1 MDDNRMSCNSSNLH
15 ASNLSATGSERDISR
30 SHALTDATEQGKHQE
45 WVELD
50 IHQVSAGTYQGACS
64 VLSGDNMH
72 VVHEHQNQLIH
83 KSGYMPKNSCT
94 VSLCYGTDPA
104 MRFTQF
110 HSPLE
115 SWLFFLPE
123 ETEFDINVPGGID
136 TLYVCLEQDRLLDSA
151 RILNEQFWEKPPKE
165 LHAFNSPHTAR
176 LASELGMLAKNINPA
191 IGLSAQGGKMLVDS
205 LLLALNSST
214 EILTGDTP
222 DYQALRRVY
231 QLVKTAR
238 EFIDAC
244 LQIGNI
250 PSIVEI
256 CAQLGVSERTLQYA
270 FKQDMQLT
278 PITYLR
284 ILRLNKARTMLLSV
298 TSADT
303 TVTHIAMTWGFLHL
317 GKFSQ
322 DYRRMFGE
330 LPSETLA
337 RAISS
342 L

>member
-1 MDDNRMSCNSSNLH
+1 MSGDPSNRRPSN
-15 ASNLSATGSERDISR
+15 ASATGNERDNYRLHTLS
-30 SHALTDATEQGKHQE
+30 DAAEQGRHQE
-45 WVELD
+45 WVDLD
-50 IHQVSAGTYQGACS
+50 IHQVSPGTYQGACS

-72 VVHEHQNQLIH
+72 VVHEHQNQLIY
-83 KSGYMPKNSCT
+83 KSGYMPKNTCT
-94 VSLCYGTDPA
+94 VSLVYGTDPA

-110 HSPLE
+110 QRPME
-115 SWLFFLPE
+115 SWIFLLPE
-123 ETEFDINVPGGID
+123 ETEFDINVPAGLD
-136 TLYVCLEQDRLLDSA
+136 TLYVCLEQDRLIESA

-165 LHAFNSPHTAR
+165 LHAFNSPHTGR
-176 LASELGMLAKNINPA
+176 LASDLAMLAKNLHPA
-191 IGLSAQGGKMLVDS
+191 LNLSAQGGKMLIDS

-214 EILTGDTP
+214 EILTGNTP
-222 DYQALRRVY
+222 DYHARRRVY

-238 EFIDAC
+238 EYIDAC

-270 FKQDMQLT
+270 FKRDMQLS
-278 PITYLR
+278 PVTYLR
-284 ILRLNKARTMLLSV
+284 ILRLNKARATLLSV

-303 TVTHIAMTWGFLHL
+303 TVTHIAMMWGFLHL
-317 GKFSQ
+317 GKFSR

-337 RAISS
+337 RTISS

>member
-1 MDDNRMSCNSSNLH
+1 MSGDTSNRRASSDSI
-15 ASNLSATGSERDISR
+15 AGTERDISR
-30 SHALTDATEQGKHQE
+30 SHILTDATEQGKHQE

-72 VVHEHQNQLIH
+72 VVHEHQNQLIY
-83 KSGYMPKNSCT
+83 KSGFMPKNTCT
-94 VSLCYGTDPA
+94 VSLVYGTDPA
-104 MRFTQF
+104 LRFTQF
-110 HSPLE
+110 QSLME
-115 SWLFFLPE
+115 SWLFFLPQ
-123 ETEFDINVPGGID
+123 ETEFDINIPGGID
-136 TLYVCLEQDRLLDSA
+136 TLYVCLEQDRLMDGA

-165 LHAFNSPHTAR
+165 LHAFNSPHTGR
-176 LASELGMLAKNINPA
+176 LASDLAILAKNINPA
-191 IGLSAQGGKMLVDS
+191 INLSAQGGKMLVDS

-214 EILTGDTP
+214 EIVTGNTP
-222 DYQALRRVY
+222 EYHAPKRVY

-238 EFIDAC
+238 EYIDAC
-244 LQIGNI
+244 LLIGNI

-270 FKQDMQLT
+270 FKRDMQLS
-278 PITYLR
+278 PIAYLR
-284 ILRLNKARTMLLSV
+284 ILRLNKARATLLSV
-298 TSADT
+298 TSVST
-303 TVTHIAMTWGFLHL
+303 TVTQVAMMWGFLHL

-330 LPSETLA
+330 PPSETLV
-337 RAISS
+337 RTTSS

>member
-1 MDDNRMSCNSSNLH
+1 MSGDPSHRLTRS
-15 ASNLSATGSERDISR
+15 ASATGSEHNVYR
-30 SHALTDATEQGKHQE
+30 SHTLADATEQARHQE
-45 WVELD
+45 WVDLD

-64 VLSGDNMH
+64 VLSADNMH
-72 VVHEHQNQLIH
+72 VVHEQQNQLIY
-83 KSGYMPKNSCT
+83 KSGYMPKNICT

-110 HSPLE
+110 QSPLE
-115 SWLFFLPE
+115 SWIFFLPE
-123 ETEFDINVPGGID
+123 ETEFDINVPGSID
-136 TLYVCLEQDRLLDSA
+136 TLYVCLEQDRLIESA

-165 LHAFNSPHTAR
+165 LHAFNSPHTGR
-176 LASELGMLAKNINPA
+176 LASDLAMLAKNIHPA
-191 IGLSAQGGKMLVDS
+191 TLQSPHGSKILVDS

-214 EILTGDTP
+214 EILTGNTP
-222 DYQALRRVY
+222 EYHARRRVY

-238 EFIDAC
+238 EYIDAC

-270 FKQDMQLT
+270 FKRDMQLS
-278 PITYLR
+278 PVTYLR
-284 ILRLNKARTMLLSV
+284 ILRLNKARAMLLSV
-298 TSADT
+298 TSANT
-303 TVTHIAMTWGFLHL
+303 TVTHIAMMWGFLHL

-322 DYRRMFGE
+322 DYRQMFGE

-337 RAISS
+337 RTISS

>member
-1 MDDNRMSCNSSNLH
+1 MSGDPSNRLPSD
-15 ASNLSATGSERDISR
+15 ASATGSERGSYR
-30 SHALTDATEQGKHQE
+30 LHTLSDATEQGRHQE
-45 WVELD
+45 WVDLD
-50 IHQVSAGTYQGACS
+50 IHQVSAGTYQGTCS

-72 VVHEHQNQLIH
+72 VVHEHQNQLIY

-94 VSLCYGTDPA
+94 VSLVYGSDPA

-110 HSPLE
+110 QSPLE
-115 SWLFFLPE
+115 SWIFLLPQ
-123 ETEFDINVPGGID
+123 ETEFDINVPADLD
-136 TLYVCLEQDRLLDSA
+136 TLYVCLEQDRLMDSA
-151 RILNEQFWEKPPKE
+151 RILNARYWENPPQE
-165 LHAFNSPHTAR
+165 LHAFISPHTGR
-176 LASELGMLAKNINPA
+176 LASDLAMLAQNMNPA
-191 IGLSAQGGKMLVDS
+191 IDLSAQGGKMLVDS

-214 EILTGDTP
+214 EIVTGDTP
-222 DYQALRRVY
+222 EYHARRRVY

-238 EFIDAC
+238 EYIDAC

-256 CAQLGVSERTLQYA
+256 CAYLGVSERTLQYA
-270 FKQDMQLT
+270 FKRDMQLS
-278 PITYLR
+278 PVTYLR
-284 ILRLNKARTMLLSV
+284 ILRLNKARATLLSV

-303 TVTHIAMTWGFLHL
+303 TVTHIAMRWGFLHL

-330 LPSETLA
+330 LPSESLA
-337 RAISS
+337 RTISS

>member
-1 MDDNRMSCNSSNLH
+1 MSDEPSNLLTNP
-15 ASNLSATGSERDISR
+15 ASATSGEQGTYL
-30 SHALTDATEQGKHQE
+30 SHTLTDAAEQANRQE
-45 WVELD
+45 WVDLD
-50 IHQVSAGTYQGACS
+50 IHQISAGTYQGSCT
-64 VLSGDNMH
+64 VLSGNNMH
-72 VVHEHQNQLIH
+72 VVHEHQNQLIY
-83 KSGYMPKNSCT
+83 KSGYMPKNRCT
-94 VSLCYGTDPA
+94 VSLVYGTDPTL
-104 MRFTQF
+104 RFTQF
-110 HSPLE
+110 QSLRE

-136 TLYVCLEQDRLLDSA
+136 TLYVCLEQDRLIESA

-165 LHAFNSPHTAR
+165 LHAFNTPHTGR
-176 LASELGMLAKNINPA
+176 LASDLGMLAKNINPA
-191 IGLSAQGGKMLVDS
+191 INLSAQGGKMLVDS

-214 EILTGDTP
+214 EIVSGNTP
-222 DYQALRRVY
+222 EYHARKRVY

-238 EFIDAC
+238 DYIDDC
-244 LQIGNI
+244 LQVGNI

-270 FKQDMQLT
+270 FKRDMQLS
-278 PITYLR
+278 PVTYLR
-284 ILRLNKARTMLLSV
+284 ILRLNKARAMLLSV
-298 TSADT
+298 TSANT
-303 TVTHIAMTWGFLHL
+303 TVTQIAMMWGFLHL

-337 RAISS
+337 RTISP